1 MDHPTLDILYRARAR
16 ARAHAANDRRA
27 SRGCRMR
34 MEVYDQVFVSR
45 CKIVTHVFNATRRYT
60 CRRVRGLTEEIKA
73 DCAVRA
79 RTRSAR
85 RTDRAGLQV
94 APGSRAQRFR
104 SRGGKGKTFGTES
117 GEKSTTRVQSFSPA
131 IGTAVDRVCA
141 RARDRVRLCYIT
153 RVPNALEKCAARS
166 REF

>member
-1 MDHPTLDILYRARAR
+1 
-16 ARAHAANDRRA
+16 
-27 SRGCRMR
+27 MR

-60 CRRVRGLTEEIKA
+60 CRRVRGLAEEIKA
-73 DCAVRA
+73 DCAARA
-79 RTRSAR
+79 RTYSVSQADRSSGVPS
-85 RTDRAGLQV
+85 RAGKSSGNASV
-94 APGSRAQRFR
+94 PEEE
-104 SRGGKGKTFGTES
+104 KGKRSERKVG
-117 GEKSTTRVQSFSPA
+117 GKSTTRVQSFSPA

-141 RARDRVRLCYIT
+141 RARDRVRFCYIT